1 MKRIIAIA
9 ALLIASTLCADVYII
24 DGKRIEGEVHQVGA
38 MKTICTDEMCMVI
51 PPDAVK
57 VEPGDD
63 SAKANADAQPE
74 NNEEAKPASPASESP
89 TRIAQGYMKA
99 PEFVEFIKGDS
110 SDNAAQKSPLAGKSW
125 WLVVILAFLGGL
137 AMNMTPCVLPM
148 VPINLMVIGKSAT
161 RGALY
166 GLGIALAYGTLG
178 LLAAVGGMAFGEI
191 QSNPW
196 FNSAVAILFVVLALA
211 LMDVFAIDL
220 SRGRGTFAA
229 KRTTMLPGLFAFV
242 MGAVS
247 AILAGAC
254 VAPILIAVL
263 LLTADLSAQGNHIAL
278 ALPFVL
284 GLGMALP
291 WPFAGAGMQV
301 LPKPGAWMKTVNK
314 IFGLVVLGLAVWY
327 GILAYRGFA
336 GAGESAEAQQN
347 EDGAIAATPSTFA
360 DALAAAKRPV
370 LVDCWATWCK
380 NCTAME
386 KLVFTDDAVKSVLK
400 DFTIIKLQAEDIRE
414 LRKIPGFKDVKG
426 LPAFAIYSGQEQ
438 KVEK

>member
-1 MKRIIAIA
+1 MKHIIATA
-9 ALLIASTLCADVYII
+9 AMLLASALCADVYII
-24 DGKRIEGEVHQVGA
+24 DGQRIEGEVHEIGGV
-38 MKTICTDEMCMVI
+38 KTICTDQVCMML

-57 VEPGDD
+57 VEGEEGRGIGD
-63 SAKANADAQPE
+63 E
-74 NNEEAKPASPASESP
+74 GRGMREEG
-89 TRIAQGYMKA
+89 RIAQGYMKV
-99 PEFVEFIKGDS
+99 PEFLAFINGEASAGGGKE
-110 SDNAAQKSPLAGKSW
+110 SPLAGKSW
-125 WLVVILAFLGGL
+125 WIVVILAFFGGL
-137 AMNMTPCVLPM
+137 AMNLTPCVLPM

-178 LLAAVGGMAFGEI
+178 ILAAAGGMAFGEI

-196 FNSAVAILFVVLALA
+196 FNSAVAVLFVLLALA
-211 LMDVFAIDL
+211 LMEVFAIDL

-229 KRTTMLPGLFAFV
+229 KRATMLPGLFAFV

-314 IFGLVVLGLAVWY
+314 IFGLVVLGLAAWY
-327 GILAYRGFA
+327 GFLAYRGFA
-336 GAGESAEAQQN
+336 GTKSAQSENAN
-347 EDGAIAATPSTFA
+347 GVIAATPSTFA
-360 DALAAAKRPV
+360 DALASAKRPV

-386 KLVFTDDAVKSVLK
+386 KFVFTDASVKDALK
-400 DFTIIKLQAEDIRE
+400 DFTVIKLQAEDMRE
-414 LRKIPGFKDVKG
+414 LRKLPGFEDVMG
-426 LPAFAIYSGQEQ
+426 LPAFAIYQEQ
-438 KVEK
+438 KAE